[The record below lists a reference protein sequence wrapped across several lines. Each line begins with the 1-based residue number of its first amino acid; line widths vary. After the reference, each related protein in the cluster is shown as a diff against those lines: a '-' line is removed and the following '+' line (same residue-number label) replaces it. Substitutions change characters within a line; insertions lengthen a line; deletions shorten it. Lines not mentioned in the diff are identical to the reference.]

1 MNLSPARLTAAMS
14 AAMQAIAALPDDGD
28 ERLRTDT
35 IDGQTD
41 ALDLMDRIAEQVI
54 ADEALAERAR
64 DRAKR
69 LEARA
74 DKRREV
80 ITRMLEALDL
90 REPVHRA
97 LYSASLAWRSKP
109 LVTDATLLPRDF
121 IRDAV
126 DMVKLGKT
134 LHAGEEVAGAVLSN
148 PAPHLTLRTR

>member
-28 ERLRTDT
+28 ERLRADT

-41 ALDLMDRIAEQVI
+41 ALDLMDQIAEAVI
-54 ADEALAERAR
+54 ADESLAERAR

-80 ITRMLEALDL
+80 ITRMLEVLDL
-90 REPVHRA
+90 REPVQRP
-97 LYSASLAWRSKP
+97 LYTASLAYRSKP
-109 LVTDATLLPRDF
+109 QVIDATLLPRDY
-121 IRDAV
+121 IREAV
-126 DMVKLGKT
+126 DLVKLGKA
-134 LHAGEEVAGAVLSN
+134 LHAGEAVEGAVLSN
-148 PAPHLTLRTR
+148 PAPSLTLRTR